1 MVTGSQRRKSEKEVE
16 DVLLGL
22 DYYLERELEWM
33 ERMDE
38 EMEAESESDS
48 DEDPITE
55 DEGYN
60 TPPEV
65 DFDAQDYWALGLNNF
80 LWRIDLYKEGEDRFW
95 TL

>member
-1 MVTGSQRRKSEKEVE
+1 MKEWDANLLGQWPFGNRLTEDEEFEREVE
-16 DVLLGL
+16 DVLWGL
-22 DYYLERELEWM
+22 DYYLEGELEWM

-60 TPPEV
+60 TSPEV
-65 DFDAQDYWALGLNNF
+65 DFDAQDYWAL
-80 LWRIDLYKEGEDRFW
+80 
-95 TL
+95 

>member
-1 MVTGSQRRKSEKEVE
+1 MFYWVWIIIW
-16 DVLLGL
+16 
-22 DYYLERELEWM
+22 RELEWM

-60 TPPEV
+60 TSPEV
-65 DFDAQDYWALGLNNF
+65 DFDAQDYWAPGLNNF
-80 LWRIDLYKEGEDRFW
+80 LWRIDLYKEGEDGFW